1 MEKNKPLFEIKN
13 LKCAYPKK
21 ENQNVYGK
29 TVFAVDQLTIDRG
42 KVIVLLGL
50 SGSGKSTLL
59 ETLGLM
65 TKTIQEGSTVI
76 FNPDEN
82 GQSFDYLKDL
92 WNGDETIKT
101 KIREKNLNFIFQD
114 TNLMHNFS
122 NADNVSLADLL
133 CAESNGLQCDTEYA
147 ESVDRKSKETL
158 RQLRLPGNAPDKC
171 PKNISGGERQRVAFA
186 RAIQPDFKVLFGD
199 EPTGNLDDINAGE
212 CMQKIRDTIY
222 TSVDDCQKKTA
233 IIVSHNIDLSIDYAD
248 EIIALSR
255 ENDHFTI
262 LDENIFTRASND
274 NKEIWYRKKEL
285 ADINQND
292 KKNTDKNSTPLD
304 RDTLKKIIQKI
315 LDKSHKE
322 NHLEEDDDILDNKT
336 TLLQK
341 IVTWINLQIGFGYLW
356 LCNLSNSIASKLSSE
371 FHNYSAFTNLFYK
384 NESKDVLGKSNK
396 NFWWYF
402 VILSVVYIIIGS
414 ANGALNDLRD
424 KMEDPF
430 INALEVDHKG
440 GRGQAEIKHFIQTTL
455 LEDSIR
461 RLYRLDTVYEFN
473 RFPFS
478 IRYANHPSD
487 VDIAWARTIVYD
499 DPLLD
504 KIIDIKRNNAIG
516 GLFKNE
522 NDYGIIVT
530 RDFLQRLGY
539 SDETPWIYV
548 TTEFMGKHRSIPLP
562 VKAIVAKLP
571 GSKQDLIMLQNLYDN
586 YTNLSNQLLIK
597 RDERLFILTSIT
609 EPYLNEIQ
617 NLLQLAIEEIGYDP
631 LEFRVSLTE
640 YDKAHKELHQII
652 ISNPTNPMR
661 FDDIDI
667 FYERVM
673 KSETITSY
681 LDKNNIDIQDFT
693 QIYAENY
700 NYNPYISDEIREFD
714 QISIVL
720 NSTDNIMD
728 FVSFFEP
735 RTGIQIDMGK
745 IENLNTFNWITN
757 RTKILLLVL
766 IFLSVYSILQYI
778 SQTLNSLL
786 FRIRKNIGTLK
797 AFGINVKSV
806 YKILS
811 FTYITS
817 GYIIAVVF
825 SALIGCFV
833 VNSIWSVSF
842 FRGFWELF
850 FFFLPIIAL
859 AIGGWGVVW
868 FAERKYFDQTPG
880 DLIYDR
886 IE

>member
-1 MEKNKPLFEIKN
+1 MENNKPLFEIKN

-29 TVFAVDQLTIDRG
+29 TVFAVDKLTIDRG
-42 KVIVLLGL
+42 KIIVLLGL

-76 FNPDEN
+76 FNPDVN
-82 GQSFDYLKDL
+82 GESFDYLNL
-92 WNGDETIKT
+92 WNGDEAIRT
-101 KIREKNLNFIFQD
+101 KIRNQNLNFIFQD

-133 CAESNGLQCDTEYA
+133 NGLHSLKTYA
-147 ESVDRKSKETL
+147 TVDIESKKTL
-158 RQLRLPGNAPDKC
+158 HSLRLPLHAPEKY

-186 RAIQPDFKVLFGD
+186 RAIQPEFKVLFGD

-212 CMQKIRDTIY
+212 CMQKIRDTLY
-222 TSVDDCQKKTA
+222 SNTSKRTA

-248 EIIALSR
+248 EIIVLSR

-262 LDENIFTRASND
+262 LEKNIFTRATTD
-274 NKEIWYRKKEL
+274 NNEIWHRKIDFGEFNHPVPNNK
-285 ADINQND
+285 
-292 KKNTDKNSTPLD
+292 DKNLLD
-304 RDTLKKIIQKI
+304 RDTLKNIIQELLI
-315 LDKSHKE
+315 KSHKDNHE
-322 NHLEEDDDILDNKT
+322 NEGDDFDVYSMN
-336 TLLQK
+336 LLK
-341 IVTWINLQIGFGYLW
+341 NMFIWINLKIEQSYLW
-356 LCNLSNSIASKLSSE
+356 LCNLSNITASKFSSK
-371 FHNYSAFTNLFYK
+371 FHNCNEFTNLFYK
-384 NESKDVLGKSNK
+384 NERKDVLGKNNK

-402 VILSVVYIIIGS
+402 AILSVVYIIIGS

-440 GRGQAEIKHFIQTTL
+440 GRGQAEIKQFIQTTL

-461 RLYRLDTVYEFN
+461 KLYRLDTVYEFN

-478 IRYANHPSD
+478 IRYANHPTN

-516 GLFKNE
+516 DPFKNE
-522 NDYGIIVT
+522 NDYGVIVA
-530 RDFLQRLGY
+530 RDFLKGLGY
-539 SDETPWIYV
+539 SDETPWIYI

-562 VKAIVAKLP
+562 VKAIVDKLP
-571 GSKQDLIMLQNLYDN
+571 GNKQDLIMLQNLYDN
-586 YTNLSNQLLIK
+586 YTNLSNELLIK
-597 RDERLFILTSIT
+597 RDERLFILTSVADSHLDEI
-609 EPYLNEIQ
+609 LNLIK
-617 NLLQLAIEEIGYDP
+617 LAIEEIGYDA
-631 LEFRVSLTE
+631 EQFRVSLND
-640 YDKAHKELHQII
+640 YDKAHKALHQII
-652 ISNPTNPMR
+652 IWNPTKPMG
-661 FDDIDI
+661 FDDIDT
-667 FYERVM
+667 FYESLM
-673 KSETITSY
+673 KSETLVSY
-681 LDKNNIDIQDFT
+681 LTNKNINNQHFT

-700 NYNPYISDEIREFD
+700 NYNPFISEETREFD

-720 NSTDNIMD
+720 NSTDNIMG

-757 RTKILLLVL
+757 RTRILLLVL

-786 FRIRKNIGTLK
+786 FKIRKNIGTLK

-806 YKILS
+806 YKVLS

-825 SALIGCFV
+825 AALLGCLI
-833 VNSIWSVSF
+833 VNLFWSVSF
-842 FRGFWELF
+842 FSGYQELF
-850 FFFLPIIAL
+850 FFILPIIAL
-859 AIGGWGVVW
+859 AIGGWIVFL